1 MKLNYTLQDDIL
13 TIAINKNDANKF
25 ISEHLNVNG
34 HNLANILDDLK
45 LTMLTNTF
53 TVNDLDLLPKITIIY
68 KIEELI

>member
-13 TIAINKNDANKF
+13 TIAINKKDANKF

-45 LTMLTNTF
+45 LEMLANTF
-53 TVNDLDLLPKITIIY
+53 TINDLDLLPKITIIY